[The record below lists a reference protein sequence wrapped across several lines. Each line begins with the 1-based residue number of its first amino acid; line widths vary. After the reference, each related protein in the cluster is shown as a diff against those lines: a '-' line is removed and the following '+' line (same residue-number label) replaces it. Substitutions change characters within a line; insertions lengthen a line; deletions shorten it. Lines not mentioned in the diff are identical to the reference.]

1 MIYSWSKDIN
11 DSTARLYLRCR
22 YITLKTLSSPKNCLM
37 TRATREP
44 CQNLVLEE
52 HNLLNLNASLMDGY
66 LESVIHGDCVTH
78 KVIYTCT
85 YPMLDCF
92 QANPLLPMT
101 FSRVISCFF
110 TTRCFFFPSCR
121 T

>member
-1 MIYSWSKDIN
+1 
-11 DSTARLYLRCR
+11 
-22 YITLKTLSSPKNCLM
+22 M

-44 CQNLVLEE
+44 GQNLVLEE
-52 HNLLNLNASLMDGY
+52 HILLNLNISLMEGS

-92 QANPLLPMT
+92 QANPLLPHD
-101 FSRVISCFF
+101 FF
-110 TTRCFFFPSCR
+110 KSHLLLFYDTVLFFFHPVEHDKLSKR
-121 T
+121 